1 MSTEY
6 GALVIMLGFFVYFL
20 FIAVHLIAPLP
31 AAWVSFSKGRPLVG
45 SLGYLGFA
53 SLFVLFSES
62 YQNSP
67 LHLIWVVG
75 LALLLL
81 GALLPARSGSRWEQ
95 RYGHNGADGL
105 AVITG
110 FVPLVIVCGGF
121 VVLTIAGW
129 LQIPLLDYEEIV
141 RLSVLGPMT
150 GLLPLIA
157 VTVFGLTIDR
167 SALRPGLGA
176 TAAAATPLVALGVR
190 SGLMTGFL

>member
-1 MSTEY
+1 M
-6 GALVIMLGFFVYFL
+6 GALVIMLGYFVYFL
-20 FIAVHLIAPLP
+20 FIAVYLIAPLP
-31 AAWVSFSKGRPLVG
+31 AAWVSLSKGRRLVG

-53 SLFVLFSES
+53 SLFVLFSEA

-95 RYGHNGADGL
+95 RYGQGETDFV

-129 LQIPLLDYEEIV
+129 LQTPLLDHGEIV

-157 VTVFGLTIDR
+157 VTVFGFTIDR
-167 SALRPGLGA
+167 SSLRPALRA
-176 TAAAATPLVALGVR
+176 TAAAAIPFVVLGVL